1 MRNVYYQSN
10 VSCSLGDINNDF
22 VINILDIVSIVNA
35 IISGS
40 SLTESEICASDLN
53 LDGTID
59 ILDIVT
65 LVNIIMSEN

>member
-1 MRNVYYQSN
+1 MVRCNHAYWWFVVYCWLDNIIFKNSKLKII
-10 VSCSLGDINNDF
+10 LGN
-22 VINILDIVSIVNA
+22 
-35 IISGS
+35 

-53 LDGTID
+53 LDETID

>member
-1 MRNVYYQSN
+1 MLLFQE
-10 VSCSLGDINNDF
+10 
-22 VINILDIVSIVNA
+22 IL
-35 IISGS
+35 
-40 SLTESEICASDLN
+40 LTESEICASDLN